1 MVHPLWS
8 THDQTGRLAEL
19 TASTSDAAKELPLR
33 RDVRSLGK
41 LLGRVLVEQEGEHL
55 LEVVEELRRLLIK
68 HREQWESDSSDGG
81 QMAKAIKI
89 VKALDVE
96 DAHRVTKAFAIY
108 FELTNLAETNHR
120 KRRRRAGK
128 LHSDQPS
135 LAGSFRG
142 TLRRLQAAGLNA
154 KDALAA
160 LQKTRVIPVITAHP
174 TEVARRTVLLK
185 RRRIAR
191 FLENL
196 DHLPLSSP
204 DAQEQEFAIASEI
217 TALWQTDEVR
227 VESPLVTDE
236 IRMGLDIYPMSLFAS
251 LPRVYQEIA
260 EAFHAVYG
268 IAIDELDLPKLI
280 SFGSWIGGDRDGNP
294 FVTPDSTREA
304 LDRARN
310 TILDHY
316 IAELTRAAD
325 QLSASSQQAPISVEL
340 QARLDQYT
348 AAIGDEPARLARI
361 SRTELYRRFIN
372 LVLIRLRNSRSEGKD
387 KKAYKSAS
395 EFESDLALL
404 RDSLNAGRGQRL
416 AELLI
421 DPLLRKLR
429 TFGFHLATLDIRQHA
444 RIHAQALTETKGS
457 TRKISDRTADVLAT
471 FRNISELKRT
481 YPPRAIRSYV
491 ISGAESEEHILD
503 VLRLAN
509 MSQLQMECSG
519 DDPGVMPVPLFESI
533 ESLRESPA
541 IMDRVWNHPDY
552 VPLLDSWG
560 RWQEVMLGYSDSNK
574 DGGMITSIWELYK
587 AHRELHRVAREN
599 KVKLRLFHGRGG
611 TVGRGGG
618 PTHRAILAQPA
629 GDFSGEIRIT
639 EQGEVL
645 NWKYADPVLA
655 EWNLE
660 IMIAAC
666 LEALVRPADGE
677 SDSAKRWASAME
689 EISQDAFTFYRK
701 QIAENPDVLQYFEEA
716 TPVNQL
722 EFARIG
728 SRPARRSESRKLE
741 DLRAIPWVFGWMQS
755 RLALPAWF
763 GVGYA
768 LERFAAK
775 SRGNRQLLREIMCDF
790 TLFSDIIRNVELAM
804 SKADLAIAKLYAS
817 LVSDAKLRARVW
829 KMLEQ
834 EFDRTR
840 QVILD
845 ITGQKDLL
853 GNNPVLSRSIRLRNP
868 YVDPMSLIQVDL
880 LRRKRSGGDSDSL
893 NYALGATINGIAA
906 GLHNTG

>member
-1 MVHPLWS
+1 
-8 THDQTGRLAEL
+8 
-19 TASTSDAAKELPLR
+19 
-33 RDVRSLGK
+33 
-41 LLGRVLVEQEGEHL
+41 
-55 LEVVEELRRLLIK
+55 
-68 HREQWESDSSDGG
+68 
-81 QMAKAIKI
+81 
-89 VKALDVE
+89 
-96 DAHRVTKAFAIY
+96 
-108 FELTNLAETNHR
+108 
-120 KRRRRAGK
+120 
-128 LHSDQPS
+128 
-135 LAGSFRG
+135 
-142 TLRRLQAAGLNA
+142 
-154 KDALAA
+154 
-160 LQKTRVIPVITAHP
+160 
-174 TEVARRTVLLK
+174 
-185 RRRIAR
+185 
-191 FLENL
+191 
-196 DHLPLSSP
+196 
-204 DAQEQEFAIASEI
+204 
-217 TALWQTDEVR
+217 
-227 VESPLVTDE
+227 
-236 IRMGLDIYPMSLFAS
+236 MSLFAS

-260 EAFHAVYG
+260 ETFHSVYG
-268 IAIDELDLPKLI
+268 LAIDELDLPKLI

-304 LDRARN
+304 LERARN

-316 IAELTRAAD
+316 IAEITRASE
-325 QLSASSQQAPISVEL
+325 QLSASSQQVAIAVEL
-340 QARLDQYT
+340 QSRLDEYT

-372 LVLIRLRNSRSEGKD
+372 MVVIRLRSSRAEARD
-387 KKAYKSAS
+387 KRAYKSAA
-395 EFESDLALL
+395 EFEGDLSLL
-404 RDSLNAGRGQRL
+404 RDSLNANRGERL

-421 DPLLRKLR
+421 DPLLRKVR

-444 RIHAQALTETKGS
+444 RIHTQALKETRES
-457 TRKISDRTADVLAT
+457 SRKISERTADVLAT
-471 FRNISELKRT
+471 FRKISELKST
-481 YPPRAIRSYV
+481 FPPRAIRAYV
-491 ISGAESEEHILD
+491 ISGAESEDHILD

-519 DDPGVMPVPLFESI
+519 VMPVPLFESI
-533 ESLRESPA
+533 ESLRDSPA
-541 IMDRVWNHPDY
+541 IMDRLWKHPDY

-574 DGGMITSIWELYK
+574 DGGMLTSIWELYK

-599 KVKLRLFHGRGG
+599 KVSLRLFHGRGG

-666 LEALVRPADGE
+666 LEALVRPADEE
-677 SDSAKRWASAME
+677 SESAKRWAAAME
-689 EISQDAFTFYRK
+689 EISQDAFEFYRK
-701 QIAENPDVLQYFEEA
+701 QIADNPDVLQYFEQA

-755 RLALPAWF
+755 RHALPAWF

-775 SRGNRQLLREIMCDF
+775 SSGNPKLLKEMMRDF

-817 LVSDAKLRARVW
+817 LVSDVKLRGRVW
-829 KMLEQ
+829 KLLVQ
-834 EFDRTR
+834 EFERTR

-845 ITGQKDLL
+845 VTAQKDLL

-880 LRRKRSGGDSDSL
+880 LRRKRAGEDSDSL

>member
-1 MVHPLWS
+1 M
-8 THDQTGRLAEL
+8 
-19 TASTSDAAKELPLR
+19 
-33 RDVRSLGK
+33 
-41 LLGRVLVEQEGEHL
+41 
-55 LEVVEELRRLLIK
+55 
-68 HREQWESDSSDGG
+68 
-81 QMAKAIKI
+81 
-89 VKALDVE
+89 
-96 DAHRVTKAFAIY
+96 
-108 FELTNLAETNHR
+108 
-120 KRRRRAGK
+120 
-128 LHSDQPS
+128 
-135 LAGSFRG
+135 
-142 TLRRLQAAGLNA
+142 
-154 KDALAA
+154 
-160 LQKTRVIPVITAHP
+160 
-174 TEVARRTVLLK
+174 
-185 RRRIAR
+185 
-191 FLENL
+191 
-196 DHLPLSSP
+196 
-204 DAQEQEFAIASEI
+204 
-217 TALWQTDEVR
+217 
-227 VESPLVTDE
+227 
-236 IRMGLDIYPMSLFAS
+236 
-251 LPRVYQEIA
+251 
-260 EAFHAVYG
+260 
-268 IAIDELDLPKLI
+268 DLPKLI

-395 EFESDLALL
+395 EFEIDLSLL

-677 SDSAKRWASAME
+677 STPPSAGRRPWKTYLRTPSTSIASRSPKILTSCN
-689 EISQDAFTFYRK
+689 ISK
-701 QIAENPDVLQYFEEA
+701 
-716 TPVNQL
+716 
-722 EFARIG
+722 
-728 SRPARRSESRKLE
+728 K
-741 DLRAIPWVFGWMQS
+741 
-755 RLALPAWF
+755 
-763 GVGYA
+763 
-768 LERFAAK
+768 
-775 SRGNRQLLREIMCDF
+775 LLR
-790 TLFSDIIRNVELAM
+790 
-804 SKADLAIAKLYAS
+804 
-817 LVSDAKLRARVW
+817 
-829 KMLEQ
+829 
-834 EFDRTR
+834 
-840 QVILD
+840 
-845 ITGQKDLL
+845 
-853 GNNPVLSRSIRLRNP
+853 
-868 YVDPMSLIQVDL
+868 
-880 LRRKRSGGDSDSL
+880 
-893 NYALGATINGIAA
+893 
-906 GLHNTG
+906 